1 MIMIVLLCMEIM
13 IDSNYPLVSRGN
25 WKELGNLI
33 KSRESSGQWLVMLL
47 GKCQTLQSGSPTDTR
62 WCSPSYVSF
71 KLANSGEPLCT
82 DCNYICATFY
92 KIRYVHLEKWDDSKI
107 IQDVVSA
114 VTALKCNLKGGR
126 DAPLSLS
133 STEAVGST
141 LDRNSSSFAGKV
153 QCQFWPF
160 PIPNRKNLYP
170 QHEQIQYISTFS
182 TFWGKKSSSF
192 SIFTYHNIYIY
203 IHTAYILYI
212 HTNLGEGLTSLLSA
226 PNFLTKRGHQIHP
239 VQFPH
244 GLIAI
249 TWSKYTISGQR

>member
-1 MIMIVLLCMEIM
+1 MCNILQDKIC
-13 IDSNYPLVSRGN
+13 
-25 WKELGNLI
+25 
-33 KSRESSGQWLVMLL
+33 SS
-47 GKCQTLQSGSPTDTR
+47 
-62 WCSPSYVSF
+62 
-71 KLANSGEPLCT
+71 
-82 DCNYICATFY
+82 
-92 KIRYVHLEKWDDSKI
+92 EKWDDSKI

-160 PIPNRKNLYP
+160 PIPNRKNIYP

-182 TFWGKKSSSF
+182 TFWGKKTRSF

-203 IHTAYILYI
+203 TYTLLIYCIFIRIWGRTNIPAVSSKLSDKTRASNPPGSVSPWFDSYNLIEIHHFWPKIRLD
-212 HTNLGEGLTSLLSA
+212 
-226 PNFLTKRGHQIHP
+226 QIYKS
-239 VQFPH
+239 
-244 GLIAI
+244 I
-249 TWSKYTISGQR
+249 

>member
-1 MIMIVLLCMEIM
+1 
-13 IDSNYPLVSRGN
+13 
-25 WKELGNLI
+25 
-33 KSRESSGQWLVMLL
+33 MLL

-160 PIPNRKNLYP
+160 PIPNRKNIYP

-203 IHTAYILYI
+203 TY
-212 HTNLGEGLTSLLSA
+212 TLLIYCI
-226 PNFLTKRGHQIHP
+226 FIRIWGKD
-239 VQFPH
+239 
-244 GLIAI
+244 
-249 TWSKYTISGQR
+249 